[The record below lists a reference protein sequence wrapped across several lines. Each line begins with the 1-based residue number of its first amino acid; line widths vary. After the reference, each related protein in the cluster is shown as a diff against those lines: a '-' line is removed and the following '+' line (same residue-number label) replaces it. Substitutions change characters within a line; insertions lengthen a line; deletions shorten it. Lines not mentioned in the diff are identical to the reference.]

1 MTDKQKTLFDDDED
15 FEVIELKEDDGD
27 DEGDQ
32 TLSASDRD
40 DEDDDRLE
48 ADQHEAQDEGTDGS
62 EVNARQL
69 RRKRQKERQKESMKR
84 TREENAIL
92 LQKLAAA
99 EERLQALEHRNVQ
112 SDAQTAEQRYNYA
125 MAQIREAE
133 QRLKEAFETG
143 DGEKAIQAQRLR
155 EQSVTAAREAEEL
168 KKKLANP
175 QLQSKNSV
183 LDPMTETYAQQW
195 MRKNPWFNPAGE
207 DEDSAIARAIDEA
220 WSREA
225 QRKGINPASEHYWD
239 ELDERVRRRLG
250 KEDGERKPRKSAP
263 PVTGRG
269 DSPRPS
275 TSSDNKVYLSA
286 ERIKALKDAGVWDDP
301 ATRKRYIRRF
311 QDYDRQNAR

>member
-1 MTDKQKTLFDDDED
+1 MSDKKKAIHEDDED
-15 FEVIELKEDDGD
+15 FEVVELTEDDGD
-27 DEGDQ
+27 DERDQ
-32 TLSASDRD
+32 ELSASDRD
-40 DEDDDRLE
+40 FEDDDRLE
-48 ADQHEAQDEGTDGS
+48 ADQHEAQEEGTDGS

-99 EERLQALEHRNVQ
+99 EERLQALESRNIQ
-112 SDAQTAEQRYNYA
+112 SDAATAEQRYNYA
-125 MAQIREAE
+125 MAQIKKAE
-133 QRLKEAFETG
+133 QSLKEAFETG
-143 DGEKAIQAQRLR
+143 DGDKAIEAQRMR
-155 EQSVTAAREAEEL
+155 EQSMYAAREAEEL
-168 KKKLANP
+168 KKKLSNP

-183 LDPMTETYAQQW
+183 LDPMTESYAQQW

-225 QRKGINPASEHYWD
+225 QKKGINPSSEQYWD
-239 ELDERVRRRLG
+239 ELDARVNRRLG
-250 KEDGERKPRKSAP
+250 KEDGERKHRKSAP

-269 DSPRPS
+269 DSSRPS

-286 ERIKALKDAGVWDDP
+286 ERIKALKDANVWDDP
-301 ATRKRYIRRF
+301 ALRKRFIKRF
-311 QDYDRQNAR
+311 QEYDRQNAR

>member
-1 MTDKQKTLFDDDED
+1 MSDKKNLHDDDDD
-15 FEVIELKEDDGD
+15 FEIVELKEDDGD
-27 DEGDQ
+27 DERDQ
-32 TLSASDRD
+32 ELSANDRD

-84 TREENAIL
+84 TREENAVL
-92 LQKLAAA
+92 LRKLAEA
-99 EERLQALEHRNVQ
+99 EERLQALESRNVQ
-112 SDAQTAEQRYNYA
+112 SDAATAEQRYNYA
-125 MAQIREAE
+125 MAQIRAAE
-133 QRLKEAFETG
+133 QSLKEAFETG

-155 EQSVTAAREAEEL
+155 EQSLFAAREAEEL
-168 KKKLANP
+168 KKKLSNP

-195 MRKNPWFNPAGE
+195 MRKNPWFSPAGD

-225 QRKGINPASEHYWD
+225 QKKGINPASEQYWD

-250 KEDGERKPRKSAP
+250 RDDSERKPRKSAP

-269 DSPRPS
+269 DSSRPS

-301 ATRKRYIRRF
+301 DKRKRFVKRF
-311 QDYDRQNAR
+311 QEYDRQNAR

>member
-1 MTDKQKTLFDDDED
+1 MSDKQKKVMEDDED
-15 FEVIELKEDDGD
+15 FEVVELTEDDGD
-27 DEGDQ
+27 EDNEQDLHAEDG
-32 TLSASDRD
+32 
-40 DEDDDRLE
+40 DDDRLE

-69 RRKRQKERQKESMKR
+69 RRKRQKERQKESMRR
-84 TREENAIL
+84 TREENAAL

-99 EERLQALEHRNVQ
+99 EERLQALESRNVQ
-112 SDAQTAEQRYNYA
+112 SDAATADYRYQMA
-125 MAQIREAE
+125 MQKIREAE
-133 QRLKEAFETG
+133 QQLKEAFETG
-143 DGEKAIQAQRLR
+143 DGEKAINAQRLR
-155 EQSVTAAREAEEL
+155 EQSAVAAREAEEL
-168 KKKLANP
+168 KKKLSNP

-183 LDPMTETYAQQW
+183 LDPMTENHAQQW

-225 QRKGINPASEHYWD
+225 QKKGINPASEQYWD

-250 KEDGERKPRKSAP
+250 RDDSERKPRKSAP

-269 DSPRPS
+269 DSSRPS

-286 ERIKALKDAGVWDDP
+286 ERIKALKDANVWDDP
-301 ATRKRYIRRF
+301 ALRKRFIKRF
-311 QDYDRQNAR
+311 QEYDRQNQR

>member
-1 MTDKQKTLFDDDED
+1 MADKQKQLFDDEDD
-15 FEVIELKEDDGD
+15 FEIVELKEDDGD
-27 DEGDQ
+27 DEADQ
-32 TLSASDRD
+32 EHLSDARD
-40 DEDDDRLE
+40 DGDDDRLE
-48 ADQHEAQDEGTDGS
+48 ADQHDAQEEGTDGQ

-84 TREENAIL
+84 TREENAAL

-99 EERLQALEHRNVQ
+99 EERLQALEHRNIQ

-175 QLQSKNSV
+175 QLQSKSSV
-183 LDPMTETYAQQW
+183 MDPMTESYAQQW
-195 MRKNPWFNPAGE
+195 MRKNPWFNPAGS

-220 WSREA
+220 WANEA
-225 QRKGINPASEHYWD
+225 RGKGVSPASEQYWE

-250 KEDGERKPRKSAP
+250 RDDGERKPRKSAP

-275 TSSDNKVYLSA
+275 TSSDNKVYLSS
-286 ERIKALKDAGVWDDP
+286 ERIKALKDAGVWDNP
-301 ATRKRYIRRF
+301 ETRKRYIRRF
-311 QDYDRQNAR
+311 QEYDKQNAR